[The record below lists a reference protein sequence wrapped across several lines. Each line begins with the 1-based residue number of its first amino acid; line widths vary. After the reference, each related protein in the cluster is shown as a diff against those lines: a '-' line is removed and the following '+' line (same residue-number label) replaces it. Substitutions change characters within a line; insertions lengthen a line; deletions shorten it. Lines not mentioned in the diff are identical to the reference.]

1 MSDTLI
7 NFNHLEQV
15 LKEYGMAVEQYYRDR
30 LEKDNKIA
38 SGELIEKLKYIYNHQ
53 GTKYEVSLYLKDYW
67 YYIEHGRQPGKFPP
81 VDKILEWI
89 EVKPVLPYPDKNGK
103 LPTPNQLA
111 YLIGR
116 KIATKGIEG
125 GHQLEESIEE
135 LNDRFMLK
143 IEQALSEDLDES
155 VGLIIKYLV

>member
-1 MSDTLI
+1 MTDTLL
-7 NFNHLEQV
+7 NFAHLEQV
-15 LKEYGMAVEQYYRDR
+15 LKEYGQEVENLYRDR
-30 LEKDNKIA
+30 LQKDNKVA
-38 SGELIEKLKYIYNHQ
+38 SGGLIDTLRYVYHHQ
-53 GTKYEVSLYLKDYW
+53 GISYEISLYLKDYW
-67 YYIEHGRQPGKFPP
+67 YYVEHGRNAGKFPP

-89 EVKPVLPYPDKNGK
+89 EVKPILPYQDKNGK

-116 KIATKGIEG
+116 KIAEKGIEG
-125 GHQLEESIEE
+125 GHQLEETLDDI
-135 LNDRFMLK
+135 NDRYMMK